1 MSNLYGVIDI
11 GSNTVRLVIYS
22 VNGNNIQAVLKNK
35 YMAGLAGYINSNGRM
50 SKEGIREA
58 VNILKELRMI
68 TDQIT
73 LQEILPFGTA
83 PLRNITN
90 SDEVL
95 SILKKK
101 TGFDINVLTGK
112 EEAQYDYYGALRS
125 TSMKTG
131 LITDVGGGSTELV
144 YFQDRKLID
153 SVSMPIG
160 SLNMYTKYIDGILPS
175 RPEIRHIRANVDEC
189 LKDTGFCPDDVDV
202 DTMCAI
208 GGTARTAHQIA
219 SYVTGSTKKY
229 QPDFFDDYLSQICN
243 GPGRITNRLLR
254 IAPDRIHTIT
264 PGITILSEVC
274 SMFGIKNIVTSPYG
288 VREGYLYYHLK
299 KEGKI
304 DD

>member
-1 MSNLYGVIDI
+1 MSDLYGVIDI
-11 GSNTVRLVIYS
+11 GSNTIRLVIYS
-22 VNGNNIQAVLKNK
+22 VNDNNIQAVLKNK
-35 YMAGLAGYINSNGRM
+35 YMAGLAGYINSSGRM
-50 SKEGIREA
+50 TKEGIREA
-58 VNILKELRMI
+58 TSILSELRTI

-73 LQEILPFGTA
+73 LKEILPFGTA

-95 SILKKK
+95 SILRKK
-101 TGFDINVLTGK
+101 TGFDIQVLTGR
-112 EEAQYDYYGALRS
+112 EEAMFDYYGALRS

-144 YFQDRKLID
+144 YFKNREPVN
-153 SVSMPIG
+153 SVSLPIG
-160 SLNMYTKYIDGILPS
+160 SLNMYTKYVDGILPS
-175 RPEIRHIRANVDEC
+175 RPEIRRIRSNVDEC
-189 LKDTGFCPDDVDV
+189 LDDLGFSPDDINT

-219 SYVTGSTKKY
+219 SYFTGSSKKY

-264 PGITILSEVC
+264 PGITIMSEIC
-274 SMFGIKNIVTSPYG
+274 SMFKIKNIVTSPYG

-299 KEGKI
+299 EKGLI
-304 DD
+304 ND

>member
-11 GSNTVRLVIYS
+11 GSNTIRLVIYS

-50 SKEGIREA
+50 TKEGIREA
-58 VNILKELRMI
+58 VSILKELRAI

-73 LQEILPFGTA
+73 LEEILPFGTA

-95 SILKKK
+95 ATLKKK
-101 TGFDINVLTGK
+101 TGFDISVLSGR
-112 EEAQYDYYGALRS
+112 EEAMYDYYGALRS

-144 YFQDRKLID
+144 FFKDREMID
-153 SVSMPIG
+153 SVSLPVG
-160 SLNMYTKYIDGILPS
+160 SLNMYTKYVDGILPS
-175 RPEIRHIRANVDEC
+175 RPEIRHIRADVDER
-189 LKDTGFCPDDVDV
+189 LKDSGFCPDDVDV
-202 DTMCAI
+202 DTMYAL
-208 GGTARTAHQIA
+208 GGTARTTHQIA
-219 SYVTGSTKKY
+219 AYVTGSSKKY
-229 QPDFFDDYLSQICN
+229 SPDFFEDYLSQICN
-243 GPGRITNRLLR
+243 GPGKITNRVLR

-264 PGITILSEVC
+264 PGITIMSEVC
-274 SMFGIKNIVTSPYG
+274 SMFRIRNIVTSPYG

-299 KEGKI
+299 KEGI
-304 DD
+304 IND